1 MAEIS
6 KVQDEVPKGFR
17 PSLDVRKVISENPGS
32 HIVAIAYDCT
42 GEEVDSVWE
51 AHTIVVRVYKES
63 KLLYEAQVAG
73 SPCSA

>member
-1 MAEIS
+1 MTEIS

-17 PSLDVRKVISENPGS
+17 PSLEVRKVISENPGS

-51 AHTIVVRVYKES
+51 AHTVVVRVYKGS
-63 KLLYEAQVAG
+63 KLLYETQVAG